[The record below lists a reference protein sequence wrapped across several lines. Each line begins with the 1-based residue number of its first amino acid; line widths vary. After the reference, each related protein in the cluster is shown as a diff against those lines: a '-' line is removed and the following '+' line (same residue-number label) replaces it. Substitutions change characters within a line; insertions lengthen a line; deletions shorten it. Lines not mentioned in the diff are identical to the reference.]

1 MIFAGDR
8 VIETEET
15 TYVVGG
21 STTGSAPATTVIQ
34 ERQEIISIP
43 PPPVAVPVAPVAPP
57 PPIVVAPPPVPV
69 QEVIT
74 DTKVVEHFD
83 HGHHHHHHSNAPI
96 IVNAPHP
103 SSHYGGHDH
112 VTELHE
118 VQTVERVDD
127 RLALAPVSSTSRSE
141 AAIRAE
147 IRALELEKESLR
159 RDRRRRGK
167 SVGHADL
174 IVYDEQRFGNDS
186 EEVTVI
192 RKEKI
197 IEPDGG
203 VRIERDRK
211 GRMAISVP
219 KYIR

>member
-1 MIFAGDR
+1 M
-8 VIETEET
+8 
-15 TYVVGG
+15 
-21 STTGSAPATTVIQ
+21 
-34 ERQEIISIP
+34 
-43 PPPVAVPVAPVAPP
+43 
-57 PPIVVAPPPVPV
+57 PV

-74 DTKVVEHFD
+74 DTKIVEHID
-83 HGHHHHHHSNAPI
+83 HGHSHHHHGAPPI

-103 SSHYGGHDH
+103 SSHYAPSHHHHDH

-118 VQTVERVDD
+118 VKTVDRYDD
-127 RLALAPVSSTSRSE
+127 RLALAPVSSSSRSA

-147 IRALELEKESLR
+147 IRALELEKDNLK

-174 IVYDEQRFGNDS
+174 VVYDEQRFHGES
-186 EEVTVI
+186 EDITVI
-192 RKEKI
+192 RKEKV

-203 VRIERDRK
+203 VRIEKDRK

-219 KYIR
+219 KYYR